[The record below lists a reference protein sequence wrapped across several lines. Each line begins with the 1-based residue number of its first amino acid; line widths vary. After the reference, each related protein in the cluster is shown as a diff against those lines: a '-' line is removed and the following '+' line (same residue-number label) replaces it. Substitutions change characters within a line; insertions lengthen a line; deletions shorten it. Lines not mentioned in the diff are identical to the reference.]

1 MRTTNERHEK
11 DAGVREDQTALVYR
25 LALKKRKYVLLS
37 PNRSGRSRLL
47 ATFAS
52 LFRDGIEDFRGLV
65 IEKLWKDT
73 TYDTVTLDFS
83 RLTDVNDIAAFR
95 TRFDEHLVSQFG
107 AVGFEKSPSSDMSV
121 MAQLDVWLQSRKPS
135 SLVLLIEE
143 SDAPLSTRLNNK
155 ALFDD
160 VLNLL
165 NEFYAR
171 LKSCEGCL
179 RFVFMTGAAKFDT
192 AGLSSAFDQ
201 VIDISRDPQYG
212 SLFGGKN
219 LMRNLNNSCD

>member
-25 LALKKRKYVLLS
+25 LALKKRKYVLSS

-95 TRFDEHLVSQFG
+95 TRLDEHLVSQFG

>member
-25 LALKKRKYVLLS
+25 LALKKRKYVLSS

-73 TYDTVTLDFS
+73 TYATVTLDFS

>member
-11 DAGVREDQTALVYR
+11 DAGVREHQTALVYR
-25 LALKKRKYVLLS
+25 LALKKRKYFLS
-37 PNRSGRSRLL
+37 RPNRSGRSRLL
-47 ATFAS
+47 LTFAS
-52 LFRDGIEDFRGLV
+52 LFHDGIEDFRGLA

-83 RLTDVNDIAAFR
+83 RLTDVNDTAAFR

-135 SLVLLIEE
+135 SLVILIEE
-143 SDAPLSTRLNNK
+143 YDAPLSTRLNDT

-160 VLNLL
+160 VRNLL
-165 NEFYAR
+165 NEFFAR
-171 LKSCEGCL
+171 LKSDEGCL
-179 RFVFMTGAAKFDT
+179 RFFFMTGVLKFDN
-192 AGLSSAFDQ
+192 AGLSSLFDQ

-212 SLFGGKN
+212 RILGEEPNEKPQ
-219 LMRNLNNSCD
+219 

>member
-25 LALKKRKYVLLS
+25 LALKKRKYVLSS

-107 AVGFEKSPSSDMSV
+107 AVGFEKTPSSDMSV

-160 VLNLL
+160 VRNLL

>member
-1 MRTTNERHEK
+1 MRITDERDEK

-25 LALKKRKYVLLS
+25 LALKKRKYVLSS

-160 VLNLL
+160 VRNLL